1 MFFSLFYYTV
11 AFVLY
16 IFLYE
21 YYKRLDKKQA
31 IQSDFLHNLDEIQ
44 ACLKPM
50 INRKPFDLLKNELL
64 SNFRYV
70 SMRIVFGIDLS
81 ASNEWQGLKTFSG
94 QPLHKT
100 NGTKIF
106 NPYQKAISQLGSMF
120 QDIFPSKVKYVCFG
134 FGDKQSKDC
143 SYFPIIGS
151 GDEIDKY
158 EKVLSAYL
166 ETTKNVALSGPTSFS
181 PILKKLMT
189 DGIRYR
195 KDFTILIILTD
206 ELKFSHK
213 DPTFVD
219 SIRMLAN
226 LPNVC
231 LLIVGI
237 GDGPWQHMSLEEQ
250 RLRDSLVRK
259 MKPKQVQKSFEGI
272 HSPRFIYDNFHFVN
286 FNSYSLKSEQI
297 SYNTDFARAVFTK
310 LPTQLKQARRHEN

>member
-1 MFFSLFYYTV
+1 
-11 AFVLY
+11 
-16 IFLYE
+16 
-21 YYKRLDKKQA
+21 
-31 IQSDFLHNLDEIQ
+31 
-44 ACLKPM
+44 
-50 INRKPFDLLKNELL
+50 
-64 SNFRYV
+64 
-70 SMRIVFGIDLS
+70 
-81 ASNEWQGLKTFSG
+81 
-94 QPLHKT
+94 
-100 NGTKIF
+100 
-106 NPYQKAISQLGSMF
+106 
-120 QDIFPSKVKYVCFG
+120 
-134 FGDKQSKDC
+134 
-143 SYFPIIGS
+143 
-151 GDEIDKY
+151 
-158 EKVLSAYL
+158 
-166 ETTKNVALSGPTSFS
+166 
-181 PILKKLMT
+181 MT

-250 RLRDSLVRK
+250 RLRDSLVKK

-272 HSPRFIYDNFHFVN
+272 HLPRFIYDNFHFVN